1 MPAKKPQPSFFQ
13 VMLSAISAAFGVQS
27 SKNQQRDFESEKIG
41 RYIAA
46 GIIATTIFLTLL
58 VTVVN
63 IALKTA
69 I

>member
-1 MPAKKPQPSFFQ
+1 
-13 VMLSAISAAFGVQS
+13 MLSAISAAFGVQS

-46 GIIATTIFLTLL
+46 GIIATTILITLL
-58 VTVVN
+58 ATVVN

-69 I
+69 V